1 MGLGGVAA
9 LAGVQVEHHGV
20 VGVGDGGGVAP
31 GVLGVKQQV
40 VLGHAAEFGV
50 VFARLGVQAAG
61 QGVAVLRLAVMLDG
75 IGG

>member
-40 VLGHAAEFGV
+40 VRPGGEGALQHGLQGAEAV
-50 VFARLGVQAAG
+50 VSLVKGEVVDKDDKF
-61 QGVAVLRLAVMLDG
+61 
-75 IGG
+75 